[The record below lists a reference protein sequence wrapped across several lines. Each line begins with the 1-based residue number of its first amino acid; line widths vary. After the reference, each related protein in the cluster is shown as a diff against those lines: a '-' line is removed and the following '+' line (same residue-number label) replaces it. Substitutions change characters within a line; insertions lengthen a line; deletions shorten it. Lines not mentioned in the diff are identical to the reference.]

1 MLKIPYKYR
10 NKVHCR
16 VVDKWY
22 FDPIDSA
29 DLALTPDMGKSRR
42 ASSSEDT
49 WRDLHVGLATAA
61 SLQAS
66 IRHADAK
73 ALALLTAEGS
83 VAATAVDQAL
93 PATLDGNP
101 TVAALTVLLTAVMAI
116 AMTATTCQLALSLWP
131 RLAGAGGA
139 NRFGFP
145 DLVALGSRPSIA
157 PASRHRNEAWGLR
170 GSARPHRDGEASA
183 YSAVFALVSDVAGRS
198 RQLGDSRGLSG
209 RDHLTDYCGV

>member
-22 FDPIDSA
+22 FDPIASA

-83 VAATAVDQAL
+83 VAATVVDQAL
-93 PATLDGNP
+93 PATLEGNP

-157 PASRHRNEAWGLR
+157 PASRHRNEAWDFVVVLARIAMAKHLR
-170 GSARPHRDGEASA
+170 IRRCLPWFLMSLGAAVSLVTLEA
-183 YSAVFALVSDVAGRS
+183 LAGAI
-198 RQLGDSRGLSG
+198 
-209 RDHLTDYCGV
+209 T